1 MNYLQIAET
10 LDNASLHA
18 KAVQQISQQE
28 KFDLNAAYAIQ
39 SISLSRRYIRGE
51 KLLGLKL
58 GFTSKAKMEQMGV
71 HDMIWGRLTDKMLY
85 QDQGKLV
92 KSEFIHPRAEPEIA
106 FRISKTISKPVDLSN
121 AKEVVDGL
129 ALAIEIIDSRYENF
143 SFSLEDVVAD
153 NCSSA
158 GFLIG
163 SWHSPE
169 KQIQDIGVSLLLNDE
184 VVHEGNSNAILGNPW
199 ESLVAAIR
207 LALDNGEKLEAGS
220 IILAGA
226 ATAASYI
233 EAGQKVSAKA
243 DGFESICLFIS

>member
-1 MNYLQIAET
+1 MNYLQIAEV

-18 KAVQQISQQE
+18 KAIKQISHQE
-28 KFDLNAAYAIQ
+28 KFDLNEAYAIQ

-85 QDQGKLV
+85 QDQGSLN
-92 KSEFIHPRAEPEIA
+92 KSQFIHPRAEPEIA
-106 FRISKTISKPVDLSN
+106 FRISKDITETIDLSN

-163 SWHSPE
+163 AWHSAE
-169 KQIQDIGVSLLLNDE
+169 KQIQDLGVSLLINDKI
-184 VVHEGNSNAILGNPW
+184 VHEGNSNAILGNPW
-199 ESLVAAIR
+199 ESLVAAVR
-207 LALDNGEKLEAGS
+207 LALDNGEKLKEGS
-220 IILAGA
+220 IVLAGA

-233 EAGQKVSAKA
+233 EAGQKVTAKA
-243 DGFESICLFIS
+243 DGFEPIDLFIS